1 MECAMKH
8 SYTVGLLSL
17 VALLVLI
24 LAVGLPACGRGAKD
38 AAEPPK
44 ETGTTPPAAPA
55 EVCASFAGTWDV
67 NLGELKVVQEGC
79 EAEGTLKGTG
89 GGYYALEGHVTDST
103 WDFSWKGPEGRGR
116 GYLTMDP
123 AGGKFIGE
131 HGDGDLNT
139 GKGKWDGM
147 LAK

>member
-1 MECAMKH
+1 MKR
-8 SYTVGLLSL
+8 SYTIGIVSL
-17 VALLVLI
+17 VALFALMS
-24 LAVGLPACGRGAKD
+24 AVGLSGCRKAGSD
-38 AAEPPK
+38 VAEPANEP
-44 ETGTTPPAAPA
+44 EVVAPTAPA
-55 EVCASFAGTWDV
+55 EVCSLFAGTWDT

-89 GGYYALEGHVTDST
+89 GGYYKLDGHVTNDT

-131 HGDGDLNT
+131 HGQGENNT

-147 LAK
+147 LVK

>member
-1 MECAMKH
+1 MKRFH
-8 SYTVGLLSL
+8 SIGNLCLAV
-17 VALLVLI
+17 LVLLT
-24 LAVGLPACGRGAKD
+24 LAVGVTACRKGGGDVTK
-38 AAEPPK
+38 PPE
-44 ETGTTPPAAPA
+44 ETGVTAPAVPA

-67 NLGELKVVQEGC
+67 NLGELKVIQEGC

-89 GGYYALEGHVTDST
+89 GGYYAIEGHVTNDT

-131 HGDGDLNT
+131 HGEGENNT
-139 GKGKWDGM
+139 GKGKWDG
-147 LAK
+147 KIIK